1 MPPPPPASSPAPQTP
16 SGGKPKRPAITGPLR
31 GALWMVGAAFSFS
44 IMIGLLRIATEWMHP
59 LQAVFFRNAFA
70 IAFMLPWMLS
80 VGMAGMRTQR
90 LPMHLLRSLLGVAA
104 MMCWFLG
111 LSMMPLG
118 EAVTLSFTTP
128 LFATIGA
135 ALVLGE
141 VVRARR
147 WTATAV
153 GFIGVLIIM
162 RPGVEEMSTAALL
175 VLASAMFMSCS
186 ILVIKT
192 LSGTEDSNAIVTY
205 MTLFMTPMSLIP
217 AIIFWETPGW
227 AAIGVMIAVAGL
239 GTLGHQC
246 LTRAMK
252 AADASVVMPF
262 EYLKL
267 PLVAAIGFVFF
278 GETTDWAT
286 WVGAAV
292 IVGSAVYIA
301 QRESKLGVSSP
312 RLAAHRPETTI
323 R

>member
-1 MPPPPPASSPAPQTP
+1 MPSRTTRLSSRLPILADLPPP
-16 SGGKPKRPAITGPLR
+16 IL
-31 GALWMVGAAFSFS
+31 GALWMIGGVVFFSS
-44 IMIGLLRIATEWMHP
+44 MVGLLRIATELMHP

-70 IAFMLPWMLS
+70 ILFMLPWLLS
-80 VGMAGMRTQR
+80 AGLTGMRTQR
-90 LPMHLLRSLLGVAA
+90 LNLHLLRAIFGVGA
-104 MMCWFLG
+104 MMCWFVG
-111 LSMMPLG
+111 LSMLPLS

-162 RPGVEEMSTAALL
+162 RPEAEGLSTAAML
-175 VLASAMFMSCS
+175 VLASAMFMSAS

-205 MTLFMTPMSLIP
+205 MTLLMTPMSLVP
-217 AIIFWETPGW
+217 ALFFWQTPTLGL
-227 AAIGVMIAVAGL
+227 IGLMIAIAGL

-252 AADASVVMPF
+252 VADASVVMPF

-267 PLVAAIGFVFF
+267 PLVAAIGFFFF
-278 GETTDWAT
+278 GETTDWGT
-286 WVGAAV
+286 WAGAAV

-301 QRESKLGVSSP
+301 RREAQLGIKSA
-312 RLAAHRPETTI
+312 RAAPHRPETTV